1 MQVFKSFDRPVEQK
15 KTESSAPSP
24 ELKTKRVKE
33 KREPLTPREVKSK
46 IKQLEAEREADS
58 PKISRSQ
65 KKAEV
70 VKVDIE
76 ENGVLKPLQNDPSD
90 PVTREKLKDILG
102 NGGINFSSKER
113 EVLSSILK

>member
-1 MQVFKSFDRPVEQK
+1 MQVFKSFDRPVEK
-15 KTESSAPSP
+15 KAEAPASSQ
-24 ELKTKRVKE
+24 ELKSKRIKE
-33 KREPLTPREVKSK
+33 KREPLTPREVRSK
-46 IKQLEAEREADS
+46 IKRLEAEREADS

-76 ENGVLKPLQNDPSD
+76 ENGIPKNLQNDPSD
-90 PVTREKLKDILG
+90 PVTREKLKDLLG